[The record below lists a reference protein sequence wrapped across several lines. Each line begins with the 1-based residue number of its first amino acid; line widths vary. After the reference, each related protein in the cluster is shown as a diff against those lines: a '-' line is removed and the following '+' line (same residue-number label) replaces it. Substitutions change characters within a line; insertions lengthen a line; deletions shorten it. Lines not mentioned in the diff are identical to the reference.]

1 MQFKELLKEYE
12 NFIFDFDG
20 VILDTV
26 EIKNKIFY
34 DFFLPYGKNVAKKI
48 QNYHIKN
55 LGINRFVKFKYI
67 FENIIENNINE
78 DSIKKTIDLFS
89 LLLKKKLKKSKKIN
103 GFDKFISNLSLNN
116 KDCYIISSA
125 PTFELDFLIK
135 KNNLN
140 SYFIKYYGSPKSKY
154 ENFKL
159 LVDEFNIEL
168 NSSIYFGD
176 TKNDL
181 IFAEKNNIDF
191 IGVGLTMLNVRNKD
205 IIDDFRDINY
215 K

>member
-1 MQFKELLKEYE
+1 MQFKELVKKYE

-20 VILDTV
+20 VIMDTV

-48 QNYHIKN
+48 QNYHIQN

-67 FENIIENNINE
+67 FENIIQNNITE
-78 DSIKKTIDLFS
+78 DSIKKKIDLFS
-89 LLLKKKLKKSKKIN
+89 ISIKKKLEKSKKIN

-116 KDCYIISSA
+116 KDCFIISSA
-125 PTFELDFLIK
+125 PIFELDFLIK
-135 KNNLN
+135 KNNLY
-140 SYFIKYYGSPKSKY
+140 SHFIKYYGSPKNKY
-154 ENFKL
+154 ENLKL
-159 LVDEFNIEL
+159 LIDEFNIEL
-168 NSSIYFGD
+168 NSSVYFGD
-176 TKNDL
+176 TKSDL

-191 IGVGLTMLNVRNKD
+191 VGIGLMMQNERNKD